1 MGSDESVCLVPNAT
15 TAFNGVPRGAAL
27 VVLLLAGCTSVA
39 PSGSPILSSPRTT
52 PATTSI
58 QPTASLPIAIPTA
71 TATAPGFAWQRL
83 ASIETT
89 RDLAGIAASSAGY
102 VVIERPR
109 TAWFSRDGHSWTK
122 SVLPFKT
129 STSGRVTLNAWV
141 NEIVGGPDGFVSVGS
156 YDYLPCSQ
164 ATGDGGPP
172 PCARGPISWVS
183 SDGLSWQSSLSG
195 PIPSDGSKLP
205 AYSELVSAWPA
216 GGGWDAAVEA
226 RDSVVYH
233 GNILLHSADGLAWT
247 RLSAPPLPEGVSA
260 DRVYAHGG
268 AASASGRRL
277 VWQDY
282 EEETGRVSL
291 ATSVDA
297 QTWTEIP
304 GIEGTGIFV
313 RQALGPGG
321 QAEGPWL
328 LSGQAFSSGP
338 RSYAWFSSD
347 LATWR
352 RTSLIAAEGDAD
364 ILWVER
370 GGGGYIA
377 LGVYYDADGGMIP
390 TTWLSSDGT
399 TWAEVAAPSSPAD
412 GPVHLAAGPAGLI
425 GIGGGTADDVGS
437 TIWLGTSPGT

>member
-1 MGSDESVCLVPNAT
+1 M
-15 TAFNGVPRGAAL
+15 
-27 VVLLLAGCTSVA
+27 A
-39 PSGSPILSSPRTT
+39 P
-52 PATTSI
+52 A
-58 QPTASLPIAIPTA
+58 
-71 TATAPGFAWQRL
+71 FAWQRL
-83 ASIETT
+83 ASIETAK
-89 RDLAGIAASSAGY
+89 RPIGIAASSAGY
-102 VVIERPR
+102 VAIEWPR
-109 TAWFSRDGHSWTK
+109 TAWFSRDGHTWTK
-122 SVLPFKT
+122 ATLPFKT
-129 STSGRVTLNAWV
+129 STSGKLTLDATV
-141 NEIVGGPDGFVSVGS
+141 NEIRGGPDGFVAVGR

-164 ATGDGGPP
+164 ETGDGGPP
-172 PCARGPISWVS
+172 PCARGPISWAS
-183 SDGLSWQSSLSG
+183 RDGLTWRSSLSK
-195 PIPSDGSKLP
+195 PIPEDGSKLP

-226 RDSVVYH
+226 RDSVVSH

-247 RLSAPPLPEGVSA
+247 RLSAPPLPEGVSV

-291 ATSVDA
+291 ATSLDA
-297 QTWTEIP
+297 QTWTEIAGIEGEAIP
-304 GIEGTGIFV
+304 GIDGTGIFV

-364 ILWVER
+364 ILSMER
-370 GGGGYIA
+370 GAGGYIA
-377 LGVYYDADGGMIP
+377 LGAYYDIDGGMIP
-390 TTWLSSDGT
+390 RTWLSSDGT

-425 GIGGGTADDVGS
+425 GIGGGTADDVGT